1 MGVNLEYYKSNLT
14 LDNIKEYKL
23 FLLVRRNSLSF
34 FILHS
39 EDSELVYFKNELFI
53 ENFESSFRAL
63 YTTDPVLSKFKELEL
78 LGLYTSELTLIP
90 ARLYN
95 EEKRSAYFK
104 DLMDLSDRQIL
115 TSLLPD
121 EETRILYLVE
131 RSTIELLEE
140 YFEIGESIPNFQGLI
155 RSAHQNTQPYNLVVH
170 LDHQEMTIFYTEDS
184 KIKFLNKFEFNST
197 TDVLYYI
204 LKVCAVLKL
213 DTKKL
218 SLDLTGHIG
227 EDSEI
232 YKTLY
237 KYIFELRLLKL
248 EQNINIPL
256 SNSEIHYFNDIFA
269 LLKK

>member
-39 EDSELVYFKNELFI
+39 KDLELVYFKNELFN
-53 ENFESSFRAL
+53 ESFESSFRAL
-63 YTTDPVLSKFKELEL
+63 YATDSVLSKFKELEL
-78 LGLYTSELTLIP
+78 LGLHTSELTLIP
-90 ARLYN
+90 ERLYS

-104 DLMDLSDRQIL
+104 DLMDLSERQIL
-115 TSLLPD
+115 TSQLPD

-131 RSTIELLEE
+131 QSTVELLEE
-140 YFEIGESIPNFQGLI
+140 YFEIGETVPNFQGLI
-155 RSAHQNTQPYNLVVH
+155 RSAHQNNKSYNLVVQ
-170 LDHQEMTIFYTEDS
+170 LDHEELTIFYTEEG
-184 KIKFLNKFEFNST
+184 KIKFLNKFEFKST
-197 TDVLYYI
+197 ADVLYYL

-232 YKTLY
+232 YRTLH

-256 SNSEIHYFNDIFA
+256 SDSEIHYFNDIFA

>member
-39 EDSELVYFKNELFI
+39 KDSELVYFKNELFSDG
-53 ENFESSFRAL
+53 FESCLRAL
-63 YTTDPVLSKFKELEL
+63 YATDPVLSKFKELEL
-78 LGLYTSELTLIP
+78 LGLHASELTLIP
-90 ARLYN
+90 ERLYN
-95 EEKRSAYFK
+95 EEKQSAYFK
-104 DLMDLSDRQIL
+104 DLMDLSKRQIL
-115 TSLLPD
+115 SSLLPD

-131 RSTIELLEE
+131 QSTIELLEE
-140 YFEIGESIPNFQGLI
+140 YFEIGETVPNFQGLI
-155 RSAHQNTQPYNLVVH
+155 RSANQNNQSYNLVVQ
-170 LDHQEMTIFYTEDS
+170 LDHEELTIFYTEEGN
-184 KIKFLNKFEFNST
+184 IKFLNKFEFKST
-197 TDVLYYI
+197 ADVLYYI
-204 LKVCAVLKL
+204 LKVCSVLKL

-232 YKTLY
+232 YRTLY

-256 SNSEIHYFNDIFA
+256 SDSEIHYFNDIFA